1 LTETSAASLAMQW
14 LENSSF
20 INHLGMRV
28 LSMEK
33 DVARILLPYREELTT
48 LADVVHGGAISSLI
62 DTAAAAA
69 AWSGAEG
76 VETLRGTTVSLT
88 VQFLAA
94 ARSSDLTA
102 EARVIR
108 RGKNLCFCEIDVTDP
123 AGSLAAKG
131 VVTYKLG

>member
-1 LTETSAASLAMQW
+1 MQW

-28 LSMEK
+28 ESMDK
-33 DVARILLPYREELTT
+33 DVARVSMPYRDELTT

-69 AWSGAEG
+69 AWSAAEG
-76 VETLRGTTVSLT
+76 IETLRGTTVSLT

-94 ARSSDLTA
+94 ARSADLIA

-108 RGKNLCFCEIDVTDP
+108 RGKNLCFVEIDVSD
-123 AGSLAAKG
+123 ADGELAAKG